1 MSRILFGMLVFLLL
15 AGGFL
20 LGVNLDLFLNPWIK
34 GLQLSWWNMFTTE
47 HYITWLYARN
57 FMGFVLL
64 TVLVS
69 ALMASVVAVKKEV
82 LFR

>member
-1 MSRILFGMLVFLLL
+1 MSRVLFGMLVFLLL

-20 LGVNLDLFLNPWIK
+20 LGVNLDLFLNPWIR

-47 HYITWLYARN
+47 HYITWLYGRN
-57 FMGFVLL
+57 FTGFVLL

-69 ALMASVVAVKKEV
+69 ALIASVLAVKKEV

>member
-1 MSRILFGMLVFLLL
+1 MLIFLLL
-15 AGGFL
+15 TGSFL

-57 FMGFVLL
+57 LTGFVLL

-69 ALMASVVAVKKEV
+69 ALIASVLAVKKEV

>member
-1 MSRILFGMLVFLLL
+1 MVLSRILFGMLVFLLL

-20 LGVNLDLFLNPWIK
+20 LGVDLDLFLNPWIR
-34 GLQLSWWNMFTTE
+34 GLQLSWWNMFTAE

-57 FMGFVLL
+57 FTAFLLL

-69 ALMASVVAVKKEV
+69 ALIA
-82 LFR
+82 